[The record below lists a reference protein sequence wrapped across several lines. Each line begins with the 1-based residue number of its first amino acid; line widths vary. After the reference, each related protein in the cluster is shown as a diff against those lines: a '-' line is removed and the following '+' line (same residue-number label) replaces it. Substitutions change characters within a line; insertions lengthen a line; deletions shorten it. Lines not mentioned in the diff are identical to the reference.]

1 MLFKEYL
8 MRNTFIVAVGLVTLL
23 TVGAFAGD
31 YHYQSTLNCSECH
44 VMHSSQSHGYN
55 ADSTGSGFFV
65 TPNGPNDMLL
75 RDEVNALC
83 LSCHNNQTFAPDVL
97 GLNGGTSYTNG
108 RMAGALNMGNT
119 APYFDVTGHT
129 LGSTDVAP
137 GGTWSDAGGL
147 NCTDCH
153 TVHGNAYYRNTRSR
167 GVASAARHYISYA
180 VGTNNTAMAVFES
193 STGLAS
199 HYSVDN
205 IDFNEP
211 YQDSSAYA
219 AYCKDCHTDFHGNS
233 TNDNMYNLT
242 DSAWVRHPTAGA
254 NIGVAATSRGPARFP
269 NRLYRVK
276 VMSSTG
282 DWGTQGQAWTTNV
295 PTDLTP
301 SCFSCHKGHGNQNAF
316 GLIFA
321 TGNAAI
327 GEQGDGGSFKVTCQQ
342 CHGVGI

>member
-1 MLFKEYL
+1 
-8 MRNTFIVAVGLVTLL
+8 
-23 TVGAFAGD
+23 
-31 YHYQSTLNCSECH
+31 
-44 VMHSSQSHGYN
+44 MHSSQSHGYN
-55 ADSTGSGFFV
+55 ADSSGSGFFV
-65 TPNGPNDMLL
+65 TPNGPNDALL
-75 RDEVNALC
+75 RDEVTTLC

-97 GLNGGTSYTNG
+97 EANGGTGYPNG
-108 RMAGALNMGNT
+108 RMAGGLNMHNT

-137 GGTWSDAGGL
+137 GGTWSDAEGM

-167 GVASAARHYISYA
+167 GVASSARHYITYA
-180 VGTNNTAMAVFES
+180 TGANNTAMAVFQRS
-193 STGLAS
+193 AGIAD

-219 AYCKDCHTDFHGNS
+219 AYCRDCHTDFHGNAS
-233 TNDNMYNLT
+233 NANMYNST
-242 DSAWVRHPTAGA
+242 DSAWVRHPTANA
-254 NIGVAATSRGPARFP
+254 NISVSGSRARFS
-269 NRLYRVK
+269 NRPYRVK

-282 DWGTQGQAWTTNV
+282 DWGTQGAV
-295 PTDLTP
+295 LAAPPTDLTP

-321 TGNAAI
+321 TGAAAI
-327 GEQGDGGSFKVTCQQ
+327 DEQGDGASARVLCQQ

>member
-1 MLFKEYL
+1 
-8 MRNTFIVAVGLVTLL
+8 MRNTFMVAVGLIALF
-23 TVGAFAGD
+23 AASAMAGD
-31 YHYQSTLNCSECH
+31 YHYLSTLNCNECH
-44 VMHSSQSHGYN
+44 VMHSSQTHGYN

-65 TPNGPNDMLL
+65 TPNGPNAFLL
-75 RDEVNALC
+75 RAEVTTLC

-97 GLNGGTSYTNG
+97 GANGGTQYPNG
-108 RMAGALNMGNT
+108 REAGALNMGNT

-137 GGTWSDAGGL
+137 GGTYSNPEGL
-147 NCTDCH
+147 TCTNCH
-153 TVHGNAYYRNTRSR
+153 TVHGNAYYRNTRSS
-167 GVASAARHYISYA
+167 GVASANRHYITYST
-180 VGTNNTAMAVFES
+180 GTNNLATAVFQRS
-193 STGLAS
+193 AGLAN

-219 AYCKDCHTDFHGNS
+219 AYCRDCHTDFHGNS
-233 TNDNMYNLT
+233 SNSNMYSLT
-242 DSAWVRHPTAGA
+242 DSTWVRHPTAGA
-254 NIGVAATSRGPARFP
+254 NISTSGSRARFP
-269 NRLYRVK
+269 NRPYRVK

-282 DWGTQGQAWTTNV
+282 NWGTQGSATWSPAV

-321 TGNAAI
+321 TGNAPI
-327 GEQGDGGSFKVTCQQ
+327 DEEGDGTGIKQTCQQ